1 MSTLYTI
8 RTSKGK
14 KKPGGQFSREI
25 IEPPSSIR
33 LDGSSFQKI
42 AVEIFCQVMRN
53 PVAYMM
59 ALPGGCGMQ

>member
-14 KKPGGQFSREI
+14 KEPWGHFSREI
-25 IEPPSSIR
+25 IGPPSSTR

-42 AVEIFCQVMRN
+42 AVEIFCQIVRKQ
-53 PVAYMM
+53 VA
-59 ALPGGCGMQ
+59 A